1 MAEMLTPLEWDPIPG
16 SPKTAPRARAAEDEA
31 TLPMPLDMLPSPRAA
46 GDHADKLSREAFC
59 WPTPPYAS
67 YPVATPQIDPM
78 PCEIVGRNAKKTSG
92 RLTFFVPEEGVAHVQ
107 LPPARTTLPLRFDQ
121 FQSLTLTTPLLP
133 MPQAM
138 NDPHA
143 RLLGHRAHSIWTLRL
158 TGGAELEGETIG
170 HVENELGLFLFPP
183 CCAADA
189 DDDGSV
195 TRMFVPHSAYTHFEI
210 GSRIGELL
218 VEQNSATA
226 QQIEEAVDTQAG
238 MRKQKLGDILVTRQ
252 VVTSEQLLEAIER
265 QAKMP
270 MVRIGEALTSLGM
283 VSEAQLKEALAQQ
296 QADRSVPLGEL
307 LVRMGVVSREDLQ
320 VALARKMGYPLVDVD
335 TFPVEAEALRKL
347 SYSVAMRLKIMP
359 LLLRDGRLVVALDD
373 PARRRAAVDE
383 VEFSAS
389 MKVVPVLAHSRSIE
403 ATLHDAYE
411 KIGAANGQR
420 SVIENPAIPMNFDLD
435 DTDKLVESL
444 EKEQLDRAG
453 FGADEEKPIEQS
465 DNSLVRLLNNMI
477 IEAHKEGVS
486 DIHIES
492 YPGREKIRVRFR
504 KDGILRTH
512 LELPANYRSALIA
525 RVKIMCELDISERRK
540 PQDGK
545 INFAKFSPQHR
556 LELRVATIPTNGG
569 LEDVV
574 MRILTSA
581 KPIPLDRL
589 GISAENLA
597 RLKTAVERP
606 YGMVLCVGPTG
617 SGKTTT
623 LHSALSHINVPER
636 KIWTAEDP
644 VEITQPGLRQVQVNP
659 KIDWTFAKAL
669 RAFLRADP
677 DVIMVGEI
685 RDGETAA
692 MAVEASL
699 TGHLV
704 LSTLHTNSAPETV
717 TRLLD
722 MGLDP
727 FNFGDSLLAVLAQR
741 LVRRLCTQC
750 RKSHPASV
758 EETDELL
765 SDYMHAFGDEPPVS
779 RDAVLAGWMQRN
791 SRDGRLM
798 LHASPGCPACSDTG
812 FKGRAG
818 LHEMMVIS
826 RELRRLVQT
835 GARAEALQHTALHEG
850 MRTLRQDGIDKVLAG
865 VTTIEEVRAT
875 SNL

>member
-1 MAEMLTPLEWDPIPG
+1 MSTPLEWNALPG
-16 SPKTAPRARAAEDEA
+16 AQGAARPQDEDT
-31 TLPMPLDMLPSPRAA
+31 TLAMPLDPEALMP
-46 GDHADKLSREAFC
+46 GTGFADKLSREAFC

-67 YPVATPQIDPM
+67 YPVATPQTDPM
-78 PCEIVGRNAKKTSG
+78 PCEIVGRNAKKMNG
-92 RLTFFVPEEGVAHVQ
+92 RLTFFVPDESVAHVQ

-121 FQSLTLTTPLLP
+121 FQSLTLTTPLHPVALSR
-133 MPQAM
+133 

-158 TGGAELEGETIG
+158 PGGTEIEGETIG
-170 HVENELGLFLFPP
+170 HVENEFGLFLFPP
-183 CCAADA
+183 CHEADA

-195 TRMFVPHSAYTHFEI
+195 LRTFVPRSAYTHFEI

-218 VEQNSATA
+218 IEQKSATP
-226 QQIEEAVDTQAG
+226 QQIEHAVDEQAQLRG
-238 MRKQKLGDILVTRQ
+238 RKLGDLLVTRQ
-252 VVTSEQLLEAIER
+252 VVTPEQLLEAIER

-270 MVRIGEALTSLGM
+270 MVRIGEALASLGM
-283 VSEAQLKEALAQQ
+283 VTQRQLEEALAQQ
-296 QADRSVPLGEL
+296 QLDRNVPLGEL

-335 TFPVEAEALRKL
+335 TFPAEPEALRKL
-347 SYSVAMRLKIMP
+347 SYAVAMRLRVMP
-359 LLLRDGRLVVALDD
+359 LLVRDGRLVIALDD

-403 ATLHDAYE
+403 AALLEAYE
-411 KIGAANGQR
+411 KIGAANGER
-420 SVIENPAIPMNFDLD
+420 PTIEDASIPINFDLN
-435 DTDKLVESL
+435 DTDKLVETL
-444 EKEQLDRAG
+444 EKEGLDRSSG
-453 FGADEEKPIEQS
+453 DDDKPIEQS

-477 IEAHKEGVS
+477 IEAHKDGVS

-504 KDGILRTH
+504 KDGALHTY
-512 LELPANYRSALIA
+512 LELPPNYRNALIA
-525 RVKIMCELDISERRK
+525 RVKIMCDLDISERRK

-545 INFAKFSPQHR
+545 INFAKFSPQHK
-556 LELRVATIPTNGG
+556 LELRVATIPTNNG

-574 MRILTSA
+574 MRILASA

-589 GISAENLA
+589 GISPYNLTQ
-597 RLKTAVERP
+597 LKIAVERP

-685 RDGETAA
+685 RDGETAG

-750 RKSHPASV
+750 RRTRPATT
-758 EETDELL
+758 EETEELL
-765 SDYMHAFGDEPPVS
+765 SDYFHAFGAEAPVS
-779 RDAVLAGWMQRN
+779 RDSVLAGWMQNN

-798 LHASPGCPACSDTG
+798 LHSSPGCPACDNTG

-818 LHEMMVIS
+818 LHELMVVS
-826 RELRRLVQT
+826 RELRRQIQT
-835 GARAEALQHTALHEG
+835 GARAEGLQHTALGEG

-875 SNL
+875 SNA